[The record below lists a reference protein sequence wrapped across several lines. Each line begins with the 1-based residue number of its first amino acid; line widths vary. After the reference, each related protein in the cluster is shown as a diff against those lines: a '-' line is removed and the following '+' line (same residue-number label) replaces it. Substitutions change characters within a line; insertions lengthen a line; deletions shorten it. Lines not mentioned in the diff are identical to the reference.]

1 MSWTLE
7 KFYDFIDAR
16 NWYFHWCEFS
26 VARIIFQYWHEC
38 CRSFPNHLIH
48 TYHLKGVDV
57 ALKKHAE
64 KAESKGVKAHFR
76 MDEDGILHLD
86 RVRLHCCQPYCL
98 IKTHLYCTCTMHV
111 LHRTPVYVDVYICQ
125 YSLWCFFLL
134 RLNLCLKKKEILR
147 NPLGPVSTC

>member
-1 MSWTLE
+1 M
-7 KFYDFIDAR
+7 
-16 NWYFHWCEFS
+16 
-26 VARIIFQYWHEC
+26 
-38 CRSFPNHLIH
+38 
-48 TYHLKGVDV
+48 

-111 LHRTPVYVDVYICQ
+111 LHRTPVSVDVYICQ
-125 YSLWCFFLL
+125 YSLCCFFSTQVEFVFE
-134 RLNLCLKKKEILR
+134 KEGDPEESTWSSEYMLV
-147 NPLGPVSTC
+147 NKLGLSMCQWSNTS